1 MHHYQVAEPVLR
13 FRLHTPEKVVR
24 FITDR
29 LPELTKEAREH
40 FLVVLLNTNLEPI
53 DLVVV
58 SIGTLDNSLVHP
70 REVFRPAIASSANS
84 IILAHNHPSGNLE
97 PSQQDLAITRQ
108 LVEAG
113 KLIQIAVLDH
123 LIISTTGY
131 RSLKEHGEWWYC
143 ETEHTQSLRKVNN
156 EINKPTSKNGETSQN
171 PDTQYDVEILRRS
184 GDETISLS
192 IDQIVD
198 ICNKEDLWAFQ
209 NGRLVQPELICKG
222 AGKIILT
229 RALVGG

>member
-123 LIISTTGY
+123 LIISAAGF
-131 RSLKEHGEWWYC
+131 RSLKEEGE
-143 ETEHTQSLRKVNN
+143 L
-156 EINKPTSKNGETSQN
+156 
-171 PDTQYDVEILRRS
+171 
-184 GDETISLS
+184 
-192 IDQIVD
+192 
-198 ICNKEDLWAFQ
+198 
-209 NGRLVQPELICKG
+209 
-222 AGKIILT
+222 
-229 RALVGG
+229 